1 MLEKINSKRFKKET
15 ISAEDQHQLRGGA
28 AAKASFEPTR
38 HCVTTLAVWDDW
50 GTKTDEYC
58 DKILPAANNISS
70 R

>member
-1 MLEKINSKRFKKET
+1 MLEKINSKRFEKET

-28 AAKASFEPTR
+28 QNFACEFPTDI
-38 HCVTTLAVWDDW
+38 CVTTLAVWEDC
-50 GTKTDEYC
+50 GTVTDEHK

>member
-1 MLEKINSKRFKKET
+1 MLEKINSKRFEKET

-28 AAKASFEPTR
+28 AASPSFEPTR
-38 HCVTTLAVWDDW
+38 YCVTTCAVWQDC
-50 GTKTDEYC
+50 GTKTDEYS